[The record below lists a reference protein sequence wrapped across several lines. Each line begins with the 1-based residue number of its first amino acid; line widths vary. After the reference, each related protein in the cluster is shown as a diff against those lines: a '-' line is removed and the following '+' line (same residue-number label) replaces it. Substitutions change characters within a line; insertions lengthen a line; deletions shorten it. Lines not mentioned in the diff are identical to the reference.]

1 MDKNAQQFL
10 DDVLAQ
16 DPELQSAWQIQKP
29 RARIAVA
36 LTRLRRTLGWS
47 QADVA
52 SRIDN
57 AHQSNIA
64 RMERAVGNPQTTDSL
79 IAYAQACNMV
89 LGVVFMAK
97 DDHGEWQI
105 AEATAVDDQPGADE
119 FLRSK
124 IRTEEIAVPAGDE
137 DALPAKYGRAA
148 AAAAE

>member
-10 DDVLAQ
+10 DDVLAR
-16 DPELQSAWQIQKP
+16 DPELQSAWRVHKP
-29 RARIAVA
+29 RARIAGA

-79 IAYAQACNMV
+79 IAYAQACGMV
-89 LGVVFMAK
+89 LGVVFMAQ
-97 DDHGEWQI
+97 DDRGEWRI
-105 AEATAVDDQPGADE
+105 TEATAVDDQPGADE

-124 IRTEEIAVPAGDE
+124 IRSEES
-137 DALPAKYGRAA
+137 ALPADYGRAA